1 MRDTCFATDVESE
14 NPVPWDPSRWPGDP
28 PWQDGAIAPSGAE
41 DGLRSQRCMTKGCN
55 SGAGPDAE
63 GAHKVCRQGTME
75 A

>member
-1 MRDTCFATDVESE
+1 
-14 NPVPWDPSRWPGDP
+14 
-28 PWQDGAIAPSGAE
+28 
-41 DGLRSQRCMTKGCN
+41 MTKGCN